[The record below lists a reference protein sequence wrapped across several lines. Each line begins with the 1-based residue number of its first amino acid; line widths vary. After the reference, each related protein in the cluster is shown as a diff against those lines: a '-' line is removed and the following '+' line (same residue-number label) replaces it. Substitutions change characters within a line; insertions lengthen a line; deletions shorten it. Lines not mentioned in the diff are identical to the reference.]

1 MKSAGQSHTHRP
13 FNCDDQGTLA
23 WRQRADA
30 CVALLR
36 SIVSPC
42 DGLLSLADIGC
53 GDQKLRDALRVHG
66 VQCRYQGYD
75 LLPQSLE
82 VHCFDVRRDSL
93 PKIHDIAVM
102 LGVIEYLRNLPEVLM
117 ALAPRV
123 PYLIVSH
130 VFRQNGLYT
139 AERLAE
145 LGWLHHLSEKEL
157 DGILTNSG
165 FSVIERCIA
174 PDTRT
179 LLLSC
184 RSTRCSL
191 LTRCE

>member
-1 MKSAGQSHTHRP
+1 MKTAGHRHMHGP
-13 FNCDDQGTLA
+13 FNCDDQETLT

-30 CVALLR
+30 CVGLLR
-36 SIVSPC
+36 SIVFPC
-42 DGLLSLADIGC
+42 DGLFSLADIGC
-53 GDQKLRDALRVHG
+53 GDQKLRDALRMNG

-75 LLPQSLE
+75 LFPQSPE
-82 VHCFDVRRDSL
+82 VHCFDVRCDSL
-93 PKIHDIAVM
+93 PKIHDVAVM
-102 LGVIEYLRNLPEVLM
+102 LGVIEYLPNLPEILM
-117 ALAPRV
+117 GLAPQV

-145 LGWLHHLSEKEL
+145 LGWVHHFSEKEL
-157 DGILTNSG
+157 DGILTNNG
-165 FSVIERCIA
+165 FSVLERCTA

-191 LTRCE
+191 LTRE